1 MDDIEEVFSPED
13 EIEEEGLK
21 SITRGRFLEKIES
34 AINGINLVKLT
45 FLANSAQKWGCSIT
59 MNAIIK
65 RLCHCPTLKGQ
76 CKSFYTVK
84 VKQWL

>member
-45 FLANSAQKWGCSIT
+45 FLANSAQK
-59 MNAIIK
+59 
-65 RLCHCPTLKGQ
+65 
-76 CKSFYTVK
+76 
-84 VKQWL
+84 